1 MKRITGRLAEKAG
14 KWYAVINLYTTE
26 GKRKEKE
33 DALSHMRED
42 LEEAYAQAKK
52 EAEDR
57 ITEAVRE
64 AAEEMGYEVTV
75 KDEPGG
81 DTFESLF
88 GVSVEDLKKM
98 ADTEGNEET
107 K

>member
-1 MKRITGRLAEKAG
+1 MRYDFVVPVVLTILFSAAFCWCLCTFAGDADKREEELQRKQ
-14 KWYAVINLYTTE
+14 E
-26 GKRKEKE
+26 G
-33 DALSHMRED
+33 
-42 LEEAYAQAKK
+42 
-52 EAEDR
+52 EAEEHIVD
-57 ITEAVRE
+57 TVRE

-75 KDEPGG
+75 KDGPGG

>member
-1 MKRITGRLAEKAG
+1 MSEIIAAVFLTLLFSAAFCWCMCAFAGEADEREEELQRKRE
-14 KWYAVINLYTTE
+14 
-26 GKRKEKE
+26 
-33 DALSHMRED
+33 
-42 LEEAYAQAKK
+42 K

-75 KDEPGG
+75 KNEPGG
-81 DTFESLF
+81 DTFETLF
-88 GVSVEDLKKM
+88 GVSLEDVKKL
-98 ADTEGNEET
+98 AESEGDDER

>member
-1 MKRITGRLAEKAG
+1 MMSGIIATVFLTLMFFAAFCWYMCAFAGEADEREEELLKKRE
-14 KWYAVINLYTTE
+14 
-26 GKRKEKE
+26 
-33 DALSHMRED
+33 
-42 LEEAYAQAKK
+42 K

-57 ITEAVRE
+57 IMEAVRE

-75 KDEPGG
+75 KDSPEG

-98 ADTEGNEET
+98 ADTEGDDET

>member
-1 MKRITGRLAEKAG
+1 MTSEIIATVFLTIPFSAAFCWCMCAFAG
-14 KWYAVINLYTTE
+14 EADE
-26 GKRKEKE
+26 REKE
-33 DALSHMRED
+33 LQRKRE
-42 LEEAYAQAKK
+42 K

-75 KDEPGG
+75 KDGHGG

-88 GVSVEDLKKM
+88 GVIVEDLKKM
-98 ADTEGNEET
+98 ADIEGDDET

>member
-1 MKRITGRLAEKAG
+1 MTSEIIATVFLTLLFSAGFAWCMCAFAGEADEREEELQRKRE
-14 KWYAVINLYTTE
+14 
-26 GKRKEKE
+26 
-33 DALSHMRED
+33 
-42 LEEAYAQAKK
+42 K

-57 ITEAVRE
+57 ITKAVRE
-64 AAEEMGYEVTV
+64 AAEKMGYEITV
-75 KDEPGG
+75 KEGHGG

-98 ADTEGNEET
+98 ADAEGDDET

>member
-1 MKRITGRLAEKAG
+1 MTSEIIATVFLTLLFSAAFCWCMCAFAGEADEREEELQKKRE
-14 KWYAVINLYTTE
+14 
-26 GKRKEKE
+26 
-33 DALSHMRED
+33 
-42 LEEAYAQAKK
+42 K

-57 ITEAVRE
+57 ITKAVRE

-75 KDEPGG
+75 KDGTGG

-88 GVSVEDLKKM
+88 GVSVEDLKKI

>member
-1 MKRITGRLAEKAG
+1 MTSEIIAPVVLTLLFSAAFCWCLCAFAGEADEREEELQRKRER
-14 KWYAVINLYTTE
+14 
-26 GKRKEKE
+26 
-33 DALSHMRED
+33 
-42 LEEAYAQAKK
+42 

-57 ITEAVRE
+57 ITQTVRK
-64 AAEEMGYEVTV
+64 AAEKMGYEVTV
-75 KDEPGG
+75 KNEPGG

-98 ADTEGNEET
+98 ADAEGDDET